1 MRNHIFGLLGAAAL
15 TMTSAANAVVTI
27 DFGSAPGNL
36 GPDRDYT
43 AGGLT
48 VTASGYADND
58 VDGDLYGKNFG
69 GDEQGLGL
77 AADPSG
83 QNEIYVA
90 GTGSGAFIQ
99 LDVSGILDSVSMAQF
114 FMGSTT
120 LGEGWLV
127 YGSNTDACGIGC
139 GSLLL
144 SGNDE
149 LVLRPLSDW
158 GTYSFYDFY
167 ATGTSHN
174 PGGNVLLGGLELT
187 PSVPE
192 PGTWGMM
199 LLGFAGVGLVI
210 RRSRKKVAPSQLA

>member
-1 MRNHIFGLLGAAAL
+1 MHNFIMGLVGAAAIAI
-15 TMTSAANAVVTI
+15 TTPANAVVTI

-43 AGGLT
+43 AGGFT

-58 VDGDLYGKNFG
+58 VDGDLYGTNFG

-77 AADPSG
+77 AADPTG

-90 GTGSGAFIQ
+90 SAGSGAFIQ
-99 LDVSGILDSVSMAQF
+99 LDVSSILNSVSMAQF

-139 GSLLL
+139 GVLLL

-167 ATGTSHN
+167 ATGTSNN
-174 PGGNVLLGGLELT
+174 PHGNVLLGGLELT

-199 LLGFAGVGLVI
+199 LLGFAGLGLVM
-210 RRSRKKVAPSQLA
+210 RRSRKKIALAQLA